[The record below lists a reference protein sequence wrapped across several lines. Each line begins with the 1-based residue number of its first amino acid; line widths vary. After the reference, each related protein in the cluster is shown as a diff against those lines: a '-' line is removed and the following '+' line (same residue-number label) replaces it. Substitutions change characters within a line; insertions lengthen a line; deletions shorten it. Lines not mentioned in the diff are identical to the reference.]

1 MKNIYQVRVKIC
13 GITNIEDA
21 KVADDAGAYAIGL
34 VFYKNSPRCVSVS
47 RAKEIT
53 ENVTS
58 NLNCVGLF
66 VDADKEYVND
76 VLEQVNLDILQ
87 FHGQESEEACAF
99 FKKPYIKAI
108 RMRENTNLLEEVK
121 KYSSAKA
128 ILLDTYVEGL
138 LGGTGKVFDWSMI
151 PQNLTKP
158 VILAGGL
165 NAGNVRDAIKK
176 IHPYAVDVSGGVES
190 DKGKKDPY
198 KIKEFIDEA
207 LNA

>member
-1 MKNIYQVRVKIC
+1 
-13 GITNIEDA
+13 
-21 KVADDAGAYAIGL
+21 
-34 VFYKNSPRCVSVS
+34 
-47 RAKEIT
+47 
-53 ENVTS
+53 
-58 NLNCVGLF
+58 
-66 VDADKEYVND
+66 
-76 VLEQVNLDILQ
+76 
-87 FHGQESEEACAF
+87 
-99 FKKPYIKAI
+99 
-108 RMRENTNLLEEVK
+108 MRENTNLLEEVK